1 MSERM
6 SDDRA
11 RPGVLGRGSPARQVV
26 LVLLAYVVVGA
37 IAGAVWEW
45 VWTPPVHII
54 RNHQVYYASYASLRR
69 VFTGTGLYALVGA
82 AASALLSVV
91 VCLLTRRRELVT
103 LASVLVGSVLAALV
117 MRLVGGWLGPADPL
131 SIAATAA
138 DNTQVPGSLV
148 VTGRTAYLVWPVV
161 SLFVLAL
168 VFFAWPGADPTSSH
182 DHTSDPAE
190 AGAPGAERR

>member
-54 RNHQVYYASYASLRR
+54 RNHQVYYASYASLR
-69 VFTGTGLYALVGA
+69 LVGA